1 MSKVSLT
8 LFKNS
13 NKATAKQPDF
23 SSSQKD
29 ADGNWI
35 NMVAGW
41 IRRDEAG
48 APKLDKNGNVYISL
62 SIDTDELDRYIQ
74 FQESKKEEAGK
85 ASDDEMAKVFA

>member
-1 MSKVSLT
+1 MSKVNLT
-8 LFKNS
+8 LFKNA
-13 NKATAKQPDF
+13 NKASSKQPDF

-29 ADGNWI
+29 ANGDWI

-41 IRRDEAG
+41 IRRDDNG
-48 APKLDKNGNVYISL
+48 APKQDKNGNIYISL